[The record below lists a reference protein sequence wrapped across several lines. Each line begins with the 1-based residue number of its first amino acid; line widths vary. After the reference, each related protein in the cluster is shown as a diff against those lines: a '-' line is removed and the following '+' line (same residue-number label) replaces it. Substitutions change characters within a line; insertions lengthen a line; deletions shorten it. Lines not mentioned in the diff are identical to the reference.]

1 MTGQN
6 LAPFQSVSDT
16 ATLTG
21 LSQFALRKRIREG
34 SVKYV
39 KSGSK
44 FYINVPDLLKRE
56 GLSMQDLGNGNGK
69 RAD

>member
-6 LAPFQSVSDT
+6 TKPFQSISDT
-16 ATLTG
+16 SELTG

-39 KSGSK
+39 KSGTK
-44 FYINVPDLLKRE
+44 FYINLPDLLRRE
-56 GLSMQDLGNGNGK
+56 GLSLEDLHGNSK